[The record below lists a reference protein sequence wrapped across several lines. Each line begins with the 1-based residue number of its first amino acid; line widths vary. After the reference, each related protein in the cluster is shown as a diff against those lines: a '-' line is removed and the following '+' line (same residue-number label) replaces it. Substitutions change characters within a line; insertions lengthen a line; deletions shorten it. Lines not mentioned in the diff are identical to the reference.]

1 MAIYIPI
8 ISEFKSTGID
18 KAKKEFQS
26 LDGIG
31 AKTGFALK
39 KSFLPATAA
48 LGGFGAFM
56 VGAAKGAE
64 DARIANEKLGSV
76 LDTMGYGSATD
87 RVSSYAESLEKSLA
101 VDADVIKAT
110 QTKLATF
117 GNLTKS
123 VGQADGAFDRAT
135 KAALDMAAAGFGSAE
150 GNAVSL
156 GKALQDPIKGI
167 TALGKSGVTFTDQ
180 EKEKIKALTES
191 GNLLAAQEIILK
203 AVEGQVGG
211 TAEASASS
219 FDKMKFALAGVS
231 DTFGDI
237 LLPVIDA
244 VVPKIAAFSAWAQ
257 ENPALMK
264 LVVGA
269 FLGLTAAVIALNIA
283 MSLNPVSLIVIGIGL
298 LITALAGAYIK
309 FEGFRKVV
317 DTVFGGIKF
326 MITKVVIPAIE
337 MLTGVFKTVFNGIAR
352 IWNSTVGKISFKVP
366 GWVPGVGG
374 KGFDMP
380 NIPMLADG
388 GIVTSPTLALIGEG
402 NGPEAVIPLDRMSE
416 FSANA
421 SGNNVTIHV
430 NGGDPNAVVDAL
442 RRYMRTNGAVP
453 IRVATNI

>member
-1 MAIYIPI
+1 VAIYIPI
-8 ISEFKSTGID
+8 ISEFKATGID

-26 LDGIG
+26 LEGVG
-31 AKTGFALK
+31 AKTGFLLK

-48 LGGFGAFM
+48 LGAFGGFM
-56 VGAAKGAE
+56 VAAAKGSE

-76 LDTMGYGSATD
+76 LDTMGYGAATD
-87 RVSSYAESLEKSLA
+87 RVSAYAESLEKTVA

-123 VGQADGAFDRAT
+123 VGKADGAFDRAT

-167 TALGKSGVTFTDQ
+167 TALGKSGVTFTEQ

-231 DTFGDI
+231 DTFGDM

-244 VVPKIAAFSAWAQ
+244 IAPKLAAFSAWAT
-257 ENPALMK
+257 ENPELMK
-264 LVVGA
+264 KIVFAFVG
-269 FLGLTAAVIALNIA
+269 FTAAVIALNIA
-283 MSLNPVSLIVIGIGL
+283 MSLNPFVLILIGIGL
-298 LITALAGAYIK
+298 LIGLLGAAYLK
-309 FEGFRKVV
+309 FESFRTIV
-317 DTVFGGIKF
+317 DNVFGFMKF

-337 MLTGVFKTVFNGIAR
+337 MLVGVFKTVFNAIGS
-352 IWNSTVGKISFKVP
+352 IWNNTVGKISFKIP
-366 GWVPGVGG
+366 SWVPGVGG

-380 NIPMLADG
+380 KIPMLAEG
-388 GIVTSPTLALIGEG
+388 GLIMGGATLALVGEA
-402 NGPEAVIPLDRMSE
+402 GPEAVIPLDRMSE
-416 FSANA
+416 FTGGAGG
-421 SGNNVTIHV
+421 GNEV
-430 NGGDPNAVVDAL
+430 NIYVQGADPNAVVDAL
-442 RRYMRTNGAVP
+442 RTYMFRNGTVP
-453 IRVATNI
+453 IKVA